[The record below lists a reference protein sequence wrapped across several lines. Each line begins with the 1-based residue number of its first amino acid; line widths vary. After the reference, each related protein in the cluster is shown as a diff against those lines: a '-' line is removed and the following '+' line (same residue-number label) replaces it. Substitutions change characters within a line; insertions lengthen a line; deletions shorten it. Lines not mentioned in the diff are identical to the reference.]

1 MSSIDPT
8 SKLLAHIR
16 AQALTWRRDMAATTG
31 RTPSASSALKTSR
44 NAEDLL
50 ARVARAVV
58 AIDPDDPSRKRK
70 AFRVYLGSVLANEL
84 GLHLLNDPGFDDLIG
99 RVQDS
104 MDQNAQLQAAME
116 RAGELLLET
125 AKAIPPRR

>member
-84 GLHLLNDPGFDDLIG
+84 GLHLLNDPGFDDLIE

-104 MDQNAQLQAAME
+104 MDQNAQLHAAME
-116 RAGELLLET
+116 RAGALLLET

>member
-16 AQALTWRRDMAATTG
+16 AEALTWRRDMSAPTG
-31 RTPSASSALKTSR
+31 RNPSASSALNTPR
-44 NAEDLL
+44 NTDDLL
-50 ARVARAVV
+50 ARVAQAVV

-70 AFRVYLGSVLANEL
+70 AFRIYLGSVLANEL
-84 GLHLLNDPGFDDLIG
+84 GLHVLNDPGFDDLIG
-99 RVQDS
+99 RAQDS
-104 MDQNAQLQAAME
+104 MEQNAQLHAAME
-116 RAGELLLET
+116 RAGALLLET